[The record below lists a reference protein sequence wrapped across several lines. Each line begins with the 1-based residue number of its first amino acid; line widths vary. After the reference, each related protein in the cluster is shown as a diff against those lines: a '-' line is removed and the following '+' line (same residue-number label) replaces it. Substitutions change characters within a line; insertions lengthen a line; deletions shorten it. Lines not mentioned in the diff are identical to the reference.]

1 MFIPQLVIGIGVL
14 IFSLLFV
21 SIFVMLH
28 KMKLLKHII
37 ARLEGEEKD
46 ADDSHWGDC
55 EGKD

>member
-21 SIFVMLH
+21 SIFVMLN

-37 ARLEGEEKD
+37 ERLEGEEKA